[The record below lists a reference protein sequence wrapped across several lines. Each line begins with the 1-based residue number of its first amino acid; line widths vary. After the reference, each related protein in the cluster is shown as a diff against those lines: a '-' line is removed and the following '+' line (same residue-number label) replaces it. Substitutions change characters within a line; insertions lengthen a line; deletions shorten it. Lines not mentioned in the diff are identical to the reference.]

1 MDKTKKDIE
10 KSILTYIT
18 DNVELPENIA
28 LGDAIQP
35 GNSISYLM
43 GAGSPGQRYFDGKRK
58 KHYLFTLSVKDS
70 NSLEAIGLL
79 NEIMD
84 VMEIEG
90 PNKLKSLSGSFHFVS
105 SSMRNN
111 PTYQGMV
118 DDSGVK
124 RAVISGSFE
133 VTVII

>member
-58 KHYLFTLSVKDS
+58 KHYLFTISVKDS

-90 PNKLKSLSGSFHFVS
+90 PNKLKSLSGSFNFVS

-118 DDSGVK
+118 DDNGVK
-124 RAVISGSFE
+124 RSVISGSFE